1 MSILMPV
8 QSTEDNTQQTLMIQT
23 ENKITL
29 LVQSFVFTVIV
40 LNFKTYVRM
49 EGTLVHEFNDG

>member
-40 LNFKTYVRM
+40 LNVKTYVRM
-49 EGTLVHEFNDG
+49 EGTLMHEFNDG